1 MSKLY
6 PPIIEETLPAFYSE
20 NGIVKFT
27 IPFSMNRAVSQSE
40 IGGFELKIRAIQSGN
55 QLYTVETYK
64 PTDYAFEKNNTFV
77 SFYIEDKDNKLKIGQ
92 FYKLQLAYIY
102 IDLNTKNYFLQLH
115 SKAHKQ
121 VLRRWKEAYSLN
133 LLSYLRLR
141 LSPYTSGAAIKARPQ
156 SIWKHMPVPP
166 VDGSAYPR
174 RFSTVS
180 IRK

>member
-40 IGGFELKIRAIQSGN
+40 IGGFELKVRAIQSGN

-92 FYKLQLAYIY
+92 F
-102 IDLNTKNYFLQLH
+102 
-115 SKAHKQ
+115 
-121 VLRRWKEAYSLN
+121 
-133 LLSYLRLR
+133 
-141 LSPYTSGAAIKARPQ
+141 
-156 SIWKHMPVPP
+156 
-166 VDGSAYPR
+166 
-174 RFSTVS
+174 
-180 IRK
+180 